1 MHRKSRWYVENAEP
15 KKFLVCSLI
24 SVSGSKLPLSDL
36 YDEVQRCCIYFKA
49 WNLTSLC
56 HAASNLACTQLIS
69 HSAWY
74 HTFQFMHL
82 HWEALKWVTK
92 GCFYITPHLIYLQ
105 ASECFPLKKSGMRFK
120 SACASFPAVSFF
132 LEGWAPFLCL
142 RITDPAWLTNP
153 SLMLVSCRWIQLQP
167 FLTTNKSVEG
177 IGEMGRSAH
186 FILLLWISASE
197 KRSRDHIS
205 KSHKHCVKSFC
216 LMASNPQRVRLK
228 RFCRASSVLC
238 NLWLVLCEWLKQH

>member
-1 MHRKSRWYVENAEP
+1 MFTNFTALAFVGLSPLMLFRYVKIKNIFFVSWKKTTFFFLNLYITFFLKEKHGNRTKLQVVRLAQEVSVIIRYVENPEP

-24 SVSGSKLPLSDL
+24 SVSGSKLPRSDL

-74 HTFQFMHL
+74 HTYQFMHL

-142 RITDPAWLTNP
+142 RIMNRSCMTNQSFTD
-153 SLMLVSCRWIQLQP
+153 V
-167 FLTTNKSVEG
+167 G
-177 IGEMGRSAH
+177 
-186 FILLLWISASE
+186 
-197 KRSRDHIS
+197 
-205 KSHKHCVKSFC
+205 
-216 LMASNPQRVRLK
+216 
-228 RFCRASSVLC
+228 
-238 NLWLVLCEWLKQH
+238 